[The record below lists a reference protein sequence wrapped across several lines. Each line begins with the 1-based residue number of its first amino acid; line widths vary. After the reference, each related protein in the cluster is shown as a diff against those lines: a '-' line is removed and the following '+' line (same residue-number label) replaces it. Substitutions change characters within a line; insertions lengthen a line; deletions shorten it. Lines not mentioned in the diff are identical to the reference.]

1 MRTVRVARTGAL
13 LVEDLREA
21 RGAWGRFRGLML
33 AKRLPAGA
41 GLDIY
46 PCSSI
51 HMMFMR
57 FRIDAVF
64 YNGEKSVTKVARN
77 VPTWVGLAFGGR
89 GAKGVIELPSGAAG
103 DVQTGDQLEFE
114 ETAPVAA

>member
-1 MRTVRVARTGAL
+1 VITVRVARTGAV
-13 LVEDLREA
+13 LVHDLREA
-21 RGAWGRFRGLML
+21 HGAWGRFRGLML
-33 AKRLPAGA
+33 AKPLPSGV

-64 YNGEKSVTKVARN
+64 YDAGRRVTKVARN
-77 VPTWVGLAFGGR
+77 VPVWIGISFGGK
-89 GAKGVIELPSGAAG
+89 GAKGVIELTAGGAAG
-103 DVQTGDQLEFE
+103 VEAGEQLEFGKD
-114 ETAPVAA
+114 

>member
-1 MRTVRVARTGAL
+1 MTTVRIARTGAV

-21 RGAWGRFRGLML
+21 HGAWGRFRGLML

-64 YNGEKSVTKVARN
+64 YNSEKQVTKVARN
-77 VPTWVGLAFGGR
+77 VPTWVGLSFGGK
-89 GAKGVIELPSGAAG
+89 GAKGVIELPAGGADG
-103 DVQTGDQLEFE
+103 VQPADRLEF
-114 ETAPVAA
+114 AKDDGAV